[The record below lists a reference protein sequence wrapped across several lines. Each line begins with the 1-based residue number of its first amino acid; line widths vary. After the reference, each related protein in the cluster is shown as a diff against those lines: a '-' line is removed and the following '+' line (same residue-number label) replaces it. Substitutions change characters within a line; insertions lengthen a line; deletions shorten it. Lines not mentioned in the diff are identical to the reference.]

1 MNVETDVKSAIEYQ
15 KRLAALVVTEGNPG
29 VSTVAGVDVAYYKP
43 ESKNIAAVTLYSYP
57 GLNLEGVKYKIGK
70 TTFPY
75 IPGLLSFREVGVIVD
90 LLAPI
95 SDTIDLILV
104 DGQGIAHP
112 RRIGLASH
120 LGVLLDKPTIGVAKS
135 RLIGEYDEPGPRRGN
150 RSPLIDKRERIGTVL
165 RTRDNVRP
173 LFISIGH
180 KVSLDFAENVV
191 LKFGGGYRLPEP
203 TRIADKE
210 VTRLRKELFA

>member
-1 MNVETDVKSAIEYQ
+1 MNVGIDVKSAIEYQ
-15 KRLAALVVTEGNPG
+15 KRLATLVKMEGKPD
-29 VSTVAGVDVAYYKP
+29 VKTIAGVDVAYFKP
-43 ESKNIAAVTLYSYP
+43 EGKNIAAAALFIYP
-57 GLNLEGVKYKIGK
+57 GLELLDVKYKTGE
-70 TTFPY
+70 TDFPY

-112 RRIGLASH
+112 RRVGLASH
-120 LGVLLDKPTIGVAKS
+120 LGILLNKPTIGVAKS
-135 RLIGEYDEPGPRRGN
+135 RLVGEYEEPGPHRGDK
-150 RSPLIDKRERIGTVL
+150 SPLTDKGERIGTVL

-173 LFISIGH
+173 LFISIGY
-180 KVSLDFAENVV
+180 KVSLYFAEEIVMNC
-191 LKFGGGYRLPEP
+191 GGGYRLPEP

-210 VTRLRKELFA
+210 VTRLRKELFG